1 MNKDVRNNNII
12 KYFQEGGQKRRKC
25 PEGMRWSK
33 KKNTC
38 VDTLG
43 KKVGIETKAEKAGLI
58 GVLTGLGTAV
68 GLVKRDIK
76 NNGK

>member
-38 VDTLG
+38 VDTIA
-43 KKVGIETKAEKAGLI
+43 KKVGIETKAEKAGAIGFAAGLI
-58 GVLTGLGTAV
+58 GAFTGAG
-68 GLVKRDIK
+68 GFKKKNKR
-76 NNGK
+76 